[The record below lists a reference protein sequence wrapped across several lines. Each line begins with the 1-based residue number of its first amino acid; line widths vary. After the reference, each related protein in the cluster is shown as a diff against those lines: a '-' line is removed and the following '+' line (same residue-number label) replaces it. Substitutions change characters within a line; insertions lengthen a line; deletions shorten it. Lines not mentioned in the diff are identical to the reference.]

1 MTPAA
6 APPCACGG
14 NSYRSLLKTRARDE
28 AREEFSIVECES
40 CGLARTLPIPD
51 TEQYRSGYA
60 PNTSDGEFTG
70 ELSDFW
76 SPDVARYVRDHST
89 GKSLLDVGCGIG
101 NLVVAA
107 AAVGF
112 EAEGIDVDPI
122 TTEEARRQ
130 GRRVRTGAISQLDST
145 YDAVVVNHVLE
156 HISDLD
162 GFLGEL
168 SRLLTPGGRLFVLAP
183 NRNGLIAK
191 LRRGRWMG
199 WVPREHVW
207 HFTPETLTATVQR
220 LTSLS
225 LVSCTSQT
233 VIEGPVGGARGL
245 AIAALTFLSRG
256 VGRGDQLEGIYQKE
270 TP

>member
-1 MTPAA
+1 MTQTAG
-6 APPCACGG
+6 PPCACGG
-14 NSYRSLLKTRARDE
+14 NRYRSLLQTRARDDV
-28 AREEFSIVECES
+28 REEFSIVECER

-60 PNTSDGEFTG
+60 PKTSDGQFTG
-70 ELSDFW
+70 ELNDFW
-76 SPDVARYVRDHST
+76 SPDVACYVRDHST
-89 GKSLLDVGCGIG
+89 GKSLLDVGCGVG

-107 AAVGF
+107 AQVGF
-112 EAEGIDVDPI
+112 DAEGIDVDPI

-130 GRRVRTGAISQLDST
+130 GRRVRTGTISQLDST

-156 HISDLD
+156 HIEDLE
-162 GFLGEL
+162 GFLSQL
-168 SRLLTPGGRLFVLAP
+168 SLLLTPGGRLFVLAP
-183 NRNGLIAK
+183 NRDGLIAK
-191 LRRGRWMG
+191 LRRSRWMG

-220 LTSLS
+220 FTALS

-245 AIAALTFLSRG
+245 VVAALTFISKT
-256 VGRGDQLEGIYQKE
+256 VGRGDQVEGIFEKA
-270 TP
+270 